1 MSRRW
6 IWQLPDWPNFR
17 FEPARVGSALERARL
32 VQGEVL
38 GMARVLGFHGL
49 RSALSDIWVEE
60 TRATALIEGERLE
73 LEAVRSSVARK
84 LGLQSPSGAV
94 PGNIENLVEIMA
106 DAAEGWEKPMTRA
119 RLCAWQAALF
129 PTGYTGLKKIE
140 IGRLRRRLEPM
151 QVVSGPLHRQRVH
164 FEAPPAAR
172 VAKELDQ
179 LLKWLSRATEDGIL
193 RAGIAHL
200 WFETIHPFE
209 DGNGRV
215 GRALMD
221 FALAQDARTPLRLY
235 SMSRELQDH
244 RSAYYAA
251 LERASRGTLDI
262 TDWLIFFCERFEA
275 ACRQSAAVIER
286 TLAKARFWI
295 RHAEVNLQDRQRKV
309 VNRLLD
315 AGPGGFE
322 GGLSTKKYQSM
333 TGTSRATA
341 YRDLSELVELGLLAA
356 RGDGRATRYE
366 PVVPEWVTTAR
377 TGKTAWTGS

>member
-1 MSRRW
+1 MNRRW
-6 IWQLPDWPNFR
+6 IWQLTRWPSFG
-17 FEPARVGSALERARL
+17 FEPARVGPALERARL
-32 VQGEVL
+32 AQGEVL
-38 GMARVLGFHGL
+38 GMARVLGFDGL
-49 RSALSDIWVEE
+49 QAALSDIWVEE

-84 LGLQSPSGAV
+84 LGLQPAPGAV
-94 PGNIENLVEIMA
+94 PRNIENLVEVMA
-106 DAAEGWEKPMTRA
+106 DAAEGWERPMTRA

-140 IGRLRRRLEPM
+140 IGRLRRRREPM
-151 QVVSGPLHRQRVH
+151 QVVSGPLNRRRVH
-164 FEAPPAAR
+164 FEAPPAAH
-172 VAKELDQ
+172 VGKELDR
-179 LLKWLSRATEDGIL
+179 LLKWLSHAREDGIL

-221 FALAQDARTPLRLY
+221 FVLAQDARMSLRLY
-235 SMSRELQDH
+235 SMSRELQNH
-244 RSAYYAA
+244 RVAYYEA
-251 LERASRGTLDI
+251 LERAQKGDLDI
-262 TDWLIFFCERFEA
+262 TNWLAFFCARFEA
-275 ACRQSAAVIER
+275 ACQQSAAVIER

-295 RHAEVNLQDRQRKV
+295 RNAEMNLQDRQRKV

-333 TGTSRATA
+333 TGASRATA
-341 YRDLSELVELGLLAA
+341 YRDLSELVELGLLAT
-356 RGDGRATRYE
+356 RGEGRATRYE
-366 PVVPEWVTTAR
+366 PIVPEWATRARTDKTAR
-377 TGKTAWTGS
+377 TRR